1 MLPVSVCRVY
11 YGIMDLSS
19 FSSGISL
26 WIAVWLEACELLQ
39 NSLKGVQRKR
49 IENWKRYLYSLLK
62 KVDET
67 AYKEMKES
75 QEKEKEEHGTR
86 RRSRK
91 SEKPENPNLE
101 APASAPSKKEFNKGA
116 TEFVPGKLWKTPEV
130 GKVAPE
136 VASKSL
142 RKDAAEFVPTVA
154 ARAAQAVEVPQA
166 APLPAPLFPA
176 MMPPQMPAAALPFQD
191 FGAAAWT
198 APKESKVN
206 GETSNIAMKPD
217 AQEFFPGVSAWAG
230 AMVMPK
236 QKAKAKAKASTS
248 RPRHP
253 VGPGLVPTPVSP
265 GLQSASPSRDAD
277 TAAGGSPSQPS
288 PVGQVQEVV
297 QAVSE
302 SKQQAVVPAISNS
315 CSAAFV
321 SKVSP
326 KVVNVS
332 KDCKEILGVL
342 TETECTAILSTVE
355 SLGFSPAEQDRA
367 GGSPRCLVSKDPW
380 LAATLWHR
388 LAGVTPC
395 IINGKR
401 ILGLQ
406 EDLVVQH
413 GARGAALENNTGNL
427 AVQVC
432 LKTSPQASAGDAYI
446 LSIESDGPVA
456 SWLTAL
462 MKCQEGSWL
471 TSVQDAVGLGGPR
484 PQRRRMMALMA
495 VMATSLAATVMFPLI
510 RRRGLKQ

>member
-1 MLPVSVCRVY
+1 M
-11 YGIMDLSS
+11 
-19 FSSGISL
+19 
-26 WIAVWLEACELLQ
+26 
-39 NSLKGVQRKR
+39 
-49 IENWKRYLYSLLK
+49 YSLLK

-91 SEKPENPNLE
+91 SEKPENSNSE

-116 TEFVPGKLWKTPEV
+116 TEFVPGKPWKTPEV

-142 RKDAAEFVPTVA
+142 RIDAAEFVPTVA
-154 ARAAQAVEVPQA
+154 ARAAAEVPQA
-166 APLPAPLFPA
+166 TLPTPLFPV
-176 MMPPQMPAAALPFQD
+176 PQMPVPAALPFQD
-191 FGAAAWT
+191 FGAAWT
-198 APKESKVN
+198 AQESKAN
-206 GETSNIAMKPD
+206 GKTSNIAMKPD

-236 QKAKAKAKASTS
+236 QKAKAKAKASTA

-253 VGPGLVPTPVSP
+253 TSPGFIPSQPMSP
-265 GLQSASPSRDAD
+265 GLQSTSRDAD

-288 PVGQVQEVV
+288 PVGRVQEVE
-297 QAVSE
+297 QAVPE
-302 SKQQAVVPAISNS
+302 SKQEAVVPAISNS

-380 LAATLWHR
+380 LAATLWQR

-413 GARGAALENNTGNL
+413 GARGSALENNTGNL

-446 LSIESDGPVA
+446 LSIEPDGPVA

-462 MKCQEGSWL
+462 MQCQEGSWL
-471 TSVQDAVGLGGPR
+471 TSVQDALGLGGPR
-484 PQRRRMMALMA
+484 PQRRRMMATMA
-495 VMATSLAATVMFPLI
+495 VMATSVAAAMMFTGI
-510 RRRGLKQ
+510 RRRRLSQ